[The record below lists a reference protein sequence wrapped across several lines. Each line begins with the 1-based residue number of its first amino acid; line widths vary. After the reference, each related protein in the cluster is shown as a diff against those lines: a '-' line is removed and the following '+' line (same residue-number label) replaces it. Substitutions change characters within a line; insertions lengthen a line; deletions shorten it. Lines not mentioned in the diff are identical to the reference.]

1 MTKRTDE
8 ETWIAACEDLL
19 DWEEENDAL
28 LPNGMTEQEIAGLEA
43 DGFVVDLV
51 TGDVM
56 TEQEAE
62 ARTWKL

>member
-51 TGDVM
+51 TGAV
-56 TEQEAE
+56 TPLAE
-62 ARTWKL
+62 VEL

>member
-8 ETWIAACEDLL
+8 ENWVAACEDLL

-28 LPNGMTEQEIAGLEA
+28 LPSGMTEQEIADLEA

-51 TGDVM
+51 TGAIIPV
-56 TEQEAE
+56 EEVE
-62 ARTWKL
+62 L

>member
-28 LPNGMTEQEIAGLEA
+28 LPNGMTEQEIADLEA
-43 DGFVVDLV
+43 AGFVVDLV
-51 TGDVM
+51 TGAV
-56 TEQEAE
+56 TPLVEVE
-62 ARTWKL
+62 L